1 MHMHTYIHTHT
12 YIYMYDLYMDLW
24 FLQFLGDLCRGEESK
39 KPDPVMQ
46 SNLEKIQAPGP
57 PKKS

>member
-1 MHMHTYIHTHT
+1 
-12 YIYMYDLYMDLW
+12 MYDLYMDLW
-24 FLQFLGDLCRGEESK
+24 FLQFLGDLCCGEESK